1 MPYKWTEDLYDLA
14 DEGDVAAL
22 GMDRERVANL
32 FYHAGEVIAGEDG
45 DGYDACEAAA
55 DIIHLWYVPSH
66 SALACYLISWHELH
80 GSTLEERARDYVD
93 AHTGFCFVTGCGYDW
108 ASRDLLGYYHGEQDT
123 RERFAE
129 YVEALEQT
137 GGNDSTL
144 WRLELDDRE
153 KGIVARLAR
162 VEGLEAL
169 DPAERTGRAVV
180 RFTADAGESFAV
192 AQEPGRPWVV
202 VE

>member
-1 MPYKWTEDLYDLA
+1 MRLRL
-14 DEGDVAAL
+14 
-22 GMDRERVANL
+22 
-32 FYHAGEVIAGEDG
+32 
-45 DGYDACEAAA
+45 
-55 DIIHLWYVPSH
+55 
-66 SALACYLISWHELH
+66 
-80 GSTLEERARDYVD
+80 
-93 AHTGFCFVTGCGYDW
+93 
-108 ASRDLLGYYHGEQDT
+108 GEQYT

-129 YVEALEQT
+129 YAEALEQT
-137 GGNDSTL
+137 SGNDSTL